1 MRSLTAAQF
10 WKFYAALPR
19 DIQRRAN
26 RAYVLWRT
34 NPQAQGLYFK
44 RVGTRLP
51 VYSVRIGQSYR
62 AVGIL
67 QNDAIVWFWIGPH
80 DEYERILKG
89 L

>member
-1 MRSLTAAQF
+1 MISLTAAQF

>member
-1 MRSLTAAQF
+1 MRSLTATQF
-10 WKFYAALPR
+10 WKFYATLPR
-19 DIQRRAN
+19 DIQRRAD

-44 RVGTRLP
+44 RVGTRVP
-51 VYSVRIGQSYR
+51 GYSVWIGQNHR
-62 AVGIL
+62 ALGIL
-67 QNDAIVWFWIGPH
+67 QDDTIVWFWIGPH